1 MSDAVQTIIGQLD
14 DIDTELS
21 AMVSDEQ
28 DKEER
33 ENEGITS
40 LPEEAAPE
48 MDEART
54 HIQKA
59 IEVLNE
65 II

>member
-1 MSDAVQTIIGQLD
+1 MSDAVQDIIQRLD
-14 DIDTELS
+14 DIDSELTEL
-21 AMVSDEQ
+21 VGDEQ
-28 DKEER
+28 DKCER
-33 ENEGITS
+33 ENEGIPVM
-40 LPEEAAPE
+40 PEDAAPE